1 MTTKEPSILTRMS
14 TLQRLRDERAEAW
27 ASDEHHGIDWLRRVI
42 AIDAAY
48 IRALEQEAIR
58 TGLLLEEVGDGEVP
72 LTE

>member
-14 TLQRLRDERAEAW
+14 TLQRLRDERAEMW
-27 ASDEHHGIDWLRRVI
+27 DDEEHHGIRWLRRVI